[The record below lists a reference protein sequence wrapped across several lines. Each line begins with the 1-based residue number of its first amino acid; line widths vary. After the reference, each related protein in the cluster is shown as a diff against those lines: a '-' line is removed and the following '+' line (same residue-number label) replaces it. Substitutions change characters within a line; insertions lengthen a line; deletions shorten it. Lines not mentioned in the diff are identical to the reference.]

1 MKREASTLRR
11 VNRILRQKRVL
22 HVLKYYRPDFTGEG
36 TFLERLS
43 SYMQALDPTIEHE
56 LLVTHTLRAHPLPAA
71 CSSLSRI
78 HYLQGRQSGVWR
90 HELALVL
97 WFVRNVR
104 RFRTVHF
111 HTHADWYFLTYFIT
125 RLFRRRLL
133 LSATLDDSVPGIVNS
148 YRNSLHWLARQL
160 IQVFH
165 CYISI
170 SPKLQTETAAAMPHK
185 QCELIPN
192 GIALPDLHPDTRR
205 KLRGRLGI
213 PADGL
218 VLIFVGG
225 LCRRKDPLFLIEQMP
240 AIVARRR
247 DTWLL
252 LVGPELEAD
261 YVATM
266 RSAVDALGLTDRVFF
281 IGQVSDTDRWFQ
293 TADIM
298 VFSSVNE
305 GFGLVVPEAQT
316 NGLPVVVRH
325 LPGVNDLFVTHGET
339 GFLFSHAT
347 GYREAVVSLAE
358 DPALRQAIGE
368 KARAFVRA
376 TLDMTSVAH
385 RYLRVYGLAAETSP
399 GLPPSV
405 NSDASIIEP
414 RFRELASPFHNGPPV
429 LLTVVDAEEAFD
441 WSQPFSRLSSDV
453 SSMQDQWRA
462 HRIFDSYRVVPTYM
476 VDYAVAS
483 QKGGWQPLSE
493 LLADEL
499 CDIGAQLHAWVT
511 PPFEEE
517 LNTRNSFAG
526 NLPLSL
532 EYNKTRLLTEAI
544 ETALQVRPRI
554 FRSGRFGAGPR
565 TGDILKSLGYLADS
579 SVMPGW
585 DFSPQGGP
593 NYSDM
598 PTAPFWIG
606 ADRSVLEIP
615 STSGFV
621 GLWSKGPSGLR
632 RLQTSRW
639 SERLFLPALTSRLG
653 LLERI
658 RLTPEGVTCQE
669 AKRLVRELLQR
680 GEKVFVLTYHS
691 PSLKIGC
698 TPYVQTQDDLIRFL
712 NWLDEFYDFF
722 TRELHGVMATW
733 REVREGAKH
742 IGAAPCLARTP
753 QEVL

>member
-1 MKREASTLRR
+1 MPT
-11 VNRILRQKRVL
+11 KRVL

-43 SYMQALDPTIEHE
+43 SYMQALDPTVEHE
-56 LLVTHTLRAHPLPAA
+56 LLVTDTLYPHTVPAA
-71 CSSLSRI
+71 CSSLSRL
-78 HYLQGRQSGVWR
+78 HYLERRHNSVWR

-125 RLFRRRLL
+125 RLCRRRLL
-133 LSATLDDSVPGIVNS
+133 LSATLDDSVPGIVSS
-148 YRNSLHWLARQL
+148 YRNSLHWLAGRL

-170 SPKLQTETAAAMPHK
+170 SPKLQAETAAAMPHK
-185 QCELIPN
+185 ECELIPN
-192 GIALPDLHPDTRR
+192 GITLPNLHPEARTE
-205 KLRGRLGI
+205 LRDHLSI

-225 LCRRKDPLFLIEQMP
+225 LCLRKDPLFLIEQMP
-240 AIVARRR
+240 RILARRP
-247 DTWLL
+247 DTWLV
-252 LVGPELEAD
+252 LVGPELEPD
-261 YVATM
+261 YVAAM
-266 RSAVDALGLTDRVFF
+266 RSAVAALALGDRVFF
-281 IGQVSDTDRWFQ
+281 IGQVSDPDRWFQ
-293 TADIM
+293 ASDIM

-339 GFLFSHAT
+339 GFLFSDAT
-347 GYREAVVSLAE
+347 GYREAVLRLAE
-358 DPALRQAIGE
+358 DPALRHAIGE
-368 KARAFVRA
+368 RARAFVRT
-376 TLDMTSVAH
+376 TLDMTGAAH
-385 RYLRVYGLAAETSP
+385 RYLRVYGLATETSP

-405 NSDASIIEP
+405 SSDASIVEP
-414 RFRELASPFHNGPPV
+414 RFRELASPFHDGPPV

-462 HRIFDSYRVVPTYM
+462 HRIFDGYRVVPTYM

-483 QKGGWQPLSE
+483 QEAGWRPLSE
-493 LLADEL
+493 LLAGDL

-544 ETALQVRPRI
+544 KTALHVRPRI

-565 TGDILKSLGYLADS
+565 TGDILKSLDYLADS

-598 PTAPFWIG
+598 PTAPFWID

-621 GLWSKGPSGLR
+621 GLWAHRSSALR
-632 RLQTSRW
+632 RVQTSRW

-691 PSLKIGC
+691 PSLKVGC

-722 TRELHGVMATW
+722 TRELHGVMTTW
-733 REVREGAKH
+733 REVRDGAKG
-742 IGAAPCLARTP
+742 IGATACSARAP